1 MLRQNSSPEPFLKPL
16 RGGENSWM
24 RTKKL
29 ETVREVLVAALFGAL
44 GIVVP
49 ILFHIVGLGRVFL
62 PMHLPILAA
71 GFFVSPVIAAVVGF
85 VTPWA
90 SSFLTGMPPLPTAV
104 LMSIELPVLSAVA
117 SICYRTFGRWM
128 QKGIKGGKIFAVL
141 SSTIIAIVARI
152 VVDLTL
158 LATIVAPLLQL
169 PAGAFGLASVIAGL
183 PGIALQVLIVPIV
196 VLTIEQIRK
205 ERGLWTNGS

>member
-1 MLRQNSSPEPFLKPL
+1 MGADKRLQTML
-16 RGGENSWM
+16 
-24 RTKKL
+24 
-29 ETVREVLVAALFGAL
+29 EVLIAALFGAL

-71 GFFVSPVIAAVVGF
+71 GFFVSPVVAAAVGF

-90 SSFLTGMPPLPTAV
+90 SSFLTGMPPLPTAA
-104 LMSIELPVLSAVA
+104 LMSIELPVLSSVA
-117 SICYRTFGRWM
+117 SICYRTFGKRV
-128 QKGIKGGKIFAVL
+128 QKGVKGGKIISVL

-152 VVDLTL
+152 IVDLTL
-158 LATIVAPLLQL
+158 LATVVAPLLQL

-183 PGIALQVLIVPIV
+183 PGIALQVIVVPIV

-205 ERGLWTNGS
+205 ERGLWTSGS